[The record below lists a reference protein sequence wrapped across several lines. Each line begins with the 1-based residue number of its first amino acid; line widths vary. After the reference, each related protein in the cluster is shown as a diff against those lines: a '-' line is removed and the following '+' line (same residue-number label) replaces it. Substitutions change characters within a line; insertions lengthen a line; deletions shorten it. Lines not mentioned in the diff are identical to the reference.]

1 MSDTPEITP
10 PLDEKGNPKL
20 SFEVKMRKGNNG
32 TIEKAIF
39 IDGEILDWS
48 VDISSLMEAMKMG
61 PKFYRAA
68 QRDIEKHFTESV
80 SEVVGRHV
88 SADDIKEAIKIGWI

>member
-1 MSDTPEITP
+1 MSDTPENA
-10 PLDEKGNPKL
+10 PLDEKGNPRL
-20 SFEVKMRKGNNG
+20 SFEVKMRQGNNG

-39 IDGEILDWS
+39 IDGEMLDWS

-68 QRDIEKHFTESV
+68 QRDIEQHFTASV

-88 SADDIKEAIKIGWI
+88 TAQDIKDAIKTGWI